1 MLAFSTVYYNGKR
14 RGTASLRGCQPQKA
28 PVDSRREGTLGDA
41 ENEIREMEILDL
53 SFLLRIK
60 ESNGSGGPEIS
71 RNVLPFDRERGGG
84 KNHHRDKIPH
94 ALYC

>member
-60 ESNGSGGPEIS
+60 ESTAAAPRYRGNA
-71 RNVLPFDRERGGG
+71 LPFDRGG
-84 KNHHRDKIPH
+84 
-94 ALYC
+94 